1 MLLNF
6 PIVKN
11 AKLLTVNYI
20 TKISMIDVLNAA
32 LYIANLYDL
41 HWDGGGA
48 LLLTLSANLVF
59 INSVSEFEY

>member
-41 HWDGGGA
+41 H
-48 LLLTLSANLVF
+48 
-59 INSVSEFEY
+59 